1 MSSPYQLSFSGK
13 NVLVTGAGSGIGR
26 AICLGF
32 ASAGARVIA
41 ADRNGRSLS
50 QVVSEIISAGAIALA
65 QEWDVADPA
74 AALSVSRMLRDDG
87 ILISA
92 LVNNAGIAG
101 RSEIGSEGYLDHWKR
116 IQSVNVDGIAFTT
129 HAFRDHLQETG
140 GTIVNIASIQSFV
153 SLPFRSSAYT
163 TSKGAVAQFTKA
175 CAAGPIETPLT
186 QAAREDPEYLRYF
199 RERTPLPRMGKPDD
213 VVGPVLFLSSNY
225 ASYITGA
232 VLPIDGGFLAL

>member
-1 MSSPYQLSFSGK
+1 
-13 NVLVTGAGSGIGR
+13 
-26 AICLGF
+26 
-32 ASAGARVIA
+32 VIA

-65 QEWDVADPA
+65 QEWDVADLA

-92 LVNNAGIAG
+92 LVNNAGIAC

-116 IQSVNVDGIAFTT
+116 IQSVNMDGIVFTT
-129 HAFRDHLQETG
+129 HAFRNHLQETG

-175 CAAGPIETPLT
+175 CAAELAAFGIRVNAVAPGPIETPLT

-199 RERTPLPRMGKPDD
+199 RERTPLRRMGKPDD

-232 VLPIDGGFLAL
+232 VLPIDEGFLAL